1 MAYVPLVTREDL
13 SPEGQAAWDAER
25 VRSGADP
32 THMKRALLNHLP
44 SYQALMNWYPLYA
57 EVERIVGA
65 RGAVVYSFAISTQN
79 ECLLCTT
86 YFRRALKNRGED
98 INGLDFNE
106 VEQDLAEFGRSV
118 ARDHR
123 SDPALVARLI
133 ERYGH
138 EGIVALIGF
147 GILMIGNNITNSFL
161 GVELDPGLQD
171 LADELAAQA
180 KAELAEREAAGGAGA
195 ASGSGVVPGAGA

>member
-1 MAYVPLVTREDL
+1 MAHVKLVTREDL
-13 SPEGQAAWDAER
+13 SPEGQKRWDAEIE
-25 VRSGADP
+25 RSGAEP

-44 SYQALMNWYPLYA
+44 SYDSLMNWYPLYA
-57 EVERIVGA
+57 DLERIVGT

-86 YFRRALKNRGED
+86 YFRRALKERGED
-98 INGLDFNE
+98 INGLDFTE
-106 VEQDLAEFGRSV
+106 VEEDLAAFGRSLT
-118 ARDHR
+118 AQHR
-123 SDPALVARLI
+123 SDPELVRRLI
-133 ERYGH
+133 GRYGE

-161 GVELDPGLQD
+161 EVELDPGLQD

-180 KAELAEREAAGGAGA
+180 AGELRDAQ
-195 ASGSGVVPGAGA
+195 ASQNISLS

>member
-1 MAYVPLVTREDL
+1 MAHVPLVTREELD
-13 SPEGQAAWDAER
+13 PEGQAAWDAEIE
-25 VRSGADP
+25 RSGADP

-57 EVERIVGA
+57 EVERLVSA

-86 YFRRALKNRGED
+86 YFRRALLSRGED
-98 INGLDFNE
+98 INGRDLNAE
-106 VEQDLAEFGRSV
+106 EQDLAEFGRSV

-123 SDPALVARLI
+123 SDPELVARLV

-138 EGIVALIGF
+138 EGLVALIGF
-147 GILMIGNNITNSFL
+147 GVFMIGNNIVNSFL
-161 GVELDPGLQD
+161 NVELDPGLVE
-171 LADELAAQA
+171 LADQLAAQAAAELAAQDH
-180 KAELAEREAAGGAGA
+180 
-195 ASGSGVVPGAGA
+195 SQGSGNSTGGSK